1 MKNIRD
7 KSQVEGLAEYDLIVP
22 DVRVPA
28 HIGLHTRKT
37 DQELF
42 KIYEQKFKREGSE
55 FTIDDFFFFP
65 AEISNQNLDSYKT
78 KMAESSLRNYA
89 EDATEGVAF
98 LNSHRSR
105 ELGLGKVCFGEYVA
119 NEGDVPRV
127 FADIYTVRGLQLIAD
142 LTTDNFIKGVQS
154 GIISDVSIGFKEG
167 KGYMEQCSICS
178 RSYWD
183 WECRHIPGMEYDV
196 VPDPESDPTNQPKE
210 TREAFIWIVEGR
222 LSEVSAVSDGATP
235 EAMILTKAERE
246 LRAGR
251 MSDSTKHFLESKY
264 RFNFT
269 PRRIFSG
276 FSSEENNGNPKSE
289 KEQSRKVMTDEEKQE
304 AERIRLL
311 EENAKKYAAFIRSIC
326 GSLGIEV
333 KTESTDSDLMDS
345 VRSEIPSVAGLA
357 KQAKEYRETAIT
369 RTLEA
374 GVRAFGKET
383 EQFDQEKKRAML
395 EKLELNE
402 ILDFEKDWTSRA
414 NGKFKSGRTSVDETD
429 DETDDES
436 NRSSKVSVVPTSA
449 FGNI

>member
-1 MKNIRD
+1 MKRNIRD

-22 DVRVPA
+22 DVRYPA
-28 HIGLHTRKT
+28 HIGSRTRKT

-42 KIYEQKFKREGSE
+42 KIYEQKFKREGADFGIE
-55 FTIDDFFFFP
+55 DFFFFP

-89 EDATEGVAF
+89 ADATEGVAF

-105 ELGLGKVCFGEYVA
+105 ELGLGKVCFGEYV
-119 NEGDVPRV
+119 EGNGTDVPRV
-127 FADIYTVRGLQLIAD
+127 FADIYTIRGLQLIAD
-142 LTTDNFIKGVQS
+142 LSTDNFIKGVQS

-183 WECRHIPGMEYDV
+183 WECRHIPGMEYEV

-222 LSEVSAVSDGATP
+222 LSEVSAVADGATP

-251 MSDSTKHFLESKY
+251 MSDSTKYYLESKY
-264 RFNFT
+264 RFNLS

-276 FSSEENNGNPKSE
+276 FSEPENNENPKSE
-289 KEQSRKVMTDEEKQE
+289 KEQERTIMTDEEKAE

-311 EENAKKYAAFIRSIC
+311 EESKKQFAAFVRSLC
-326 GSLGIEV
+326 GMIGIEV
-333 KTESTDSDLMDS
+333 KPESEDSVLMDS
-345 VRSEIPSVAGLA
+345 IREQIPSIYTLSN
-357 KQAKEYRETAIT
+357 QAKEYREAHIKT
-369 RTLEA
+369 TLEA
-374 GVRAFGKET
+374 GVRAFGKD
-383 EQFDQEKKRAML
+383 FDQEKKRAML
-395 EKLELNE
+395 EKLELTE
-402 ILDFEKDWTSRA
+402 ILETEKDWTERA
-414 NGKFKSGRTSVDETD
+414 SGSFKPGRTSKDESDEETDETR
-429 DETDDES
+429 EA
-436 NRSSKVSVVPTSA
+436 KVSVVPASA
-449 FGNI
+449 YGNI